1 MCCFEELKCNTDI
14 EEYQKQKMSLED
26 ESEMIQFV
34 GRRTERES
42 IKTILLG
49 GQHKLIQLHGQTMVG
64 KSRLARQVL
73 LELRHELG
81 ELKVLHVPCSDI
93 CSWEH
98 FLQRFVQI
106 CFKDKPQIMEEH
118 FIFKE
123 FKDASYN
130 LVSNILFTNCEK
142 LNFPC
147 ILSGKKFEGF
157 VLRLLNECQN
167 IKIMVTSQTRYDFDC
182 CSKDILVSPL
192 DDSDVRL
199 LLQDLLRGFD
209 VQPFI
214 KTVSERCYG
223 LPPYVLDAAC
233 CIKANADM
241 EISAKDLDWYLHDER
256 RSKRIHGA
264 TQSGTSVQSLDLIAG
279 LNDYLKK
286 KVIDLSIF
294 RGSFGMDSVTAVL
307 GTDTD
312 NKESQVKHDLISLKQ
327 NSIISTISSNSTLR
341 MCLVPN
347 IESYV
352 RNVLVHRVTYDDVA
366 RLKFVTFFGE
376 VLSRANN
383 ELFITSQQ
391 TVYGY
396 LRDDWLN
403 LEQVLKEAIH
413 CTDKTFDAFFKVA
426 VGAKNLL
433 VKCFP
438 EEALL
443 FYQTMVNVSELYGST
458 NNIAVLRA
466 GLGRAIT
473 HTKGDDLEK
482 AMTLLNGALE
492 VLKDCGVSDTLIDL
506 MRDMGFNYYKRGY
519 YQEALNCCTNAL
531 ELANEMELNIGLT
544 NQIIAVRSLLAI
556 QQIFLGNCKK
566 AKELLFETL
575 DLAYQYAP
583 FHLSIAIMINSLG
596 ILFERSGDDEYAM
609 KYYRASLIE
618 RRKYEDMAP
627 ADLVITL
634 NNVGMQYSKRGLH
647 RQGLTYLE
655 EAYSIRQRLGYFDF
669 NTALTLWHMGRVNM
683 LLCDLPRALNLLNE
697 ALQIYNK
704 CTKHHSVHIHVRLVL
719 GHCYVLLKNIKD
731 ARSCLKE
738 VIELRDTSIN
748 QAPKERHLSLTL
760 GHLVMLVQF
769 DKKLLIGVLK
779 EFDRELDRFLNSSS
793 GDGQEDFKTL
803 STGCKKSL
811 CDLQNNIAPDFR
823 FLHSIHK
830 VCFVC
835 KDLEAVGYNAELF
848 WTDATSDAKNEASF
862 KEKLISSAVVRNASS
877 SDKDNE
883 QSKSQM
889 NHNDILGRYDSSE
902 LGLLDQK
909 TATNHGMYIHHL
921 NSDDNLFEEPK
932 VREIDKRPTSDNET
946 EADPKCKP
954 DLKNFQL
961 RLKQYQCEL
970 AKLSTPKPSHHK
982 LSLVGGL
989 ATYES
994 QPAEK
999 MSDRHDNCALED
1011 LMEENSENKTKY
1023 KFHKNQNEAKSESEP
1038 NLQLNIE
1045 GWQNEQI
1052 KTFKKCDSNKQN
1064 NRQYKF
1070 GEVKKTEN
1078 VDETCEQSLSN
1089 QFQINSAHSREQLQP
1104 RYVFQS
1110 TSGPMVGAVENDD
1123 RSCSSTPCCQE
1134 ENCRCSL
1141 SNSPSDDPEKRS

>member
-1 MCCFEELKCNTDI
+1 
-14 EEYQKQKMSLED
+14 MSLED

-42 IKTILLG
+42 IKTILLS

-73 LELRHELG
+73 LELKHEQE
-81 ELKVLHVPCSDI
+81 ELKVLQVPCSDI

-98 FLQRFVQI
+98 FLQRFVQT

-130 LVSNILFTNCEK
+130 LVSNLLFTNCEK

-157 VLRLLNECQN
+157 VLKLLNECQN
-167 IKIMVTSQTRYDFDC
+167 INIMVTSQIRYDFDC
-182 CSKDILVSPL
+182 CSKDIMVSPL
-192 DDSDVRL
+192 DESDVRL

-209 VQPFI
+209 IQPFI
-214 KTVSERCYG
+214 KTVTERCYG

-241 EISAKDLDWYLHDER
+241 AISAKYLDWYLHDER
-256 RSKRIHGA
+256 RSKRIHGDN
-264 TQSGTSVQSLDLIAG
+264 QSGTSVQSLDLIEG
-279 LNDYLKK
+279 LSDYLKK

-312 NKESQVKHDLISLKQ
+312 NKEPQVKHDLISLKQ
-327 NSIISTISSNSTLR
+327 NSIISTISSNGTLR

-366 RLKFVTFFGE
+366 RLKFVTFFGD

-383 ELFITSQQ
+383 EMFITSQQ

-413 CTDKTFDAFFKVA
+413 CTDKTFEAFLKVA
-426 VGAKNLL
+426 VGASNLL

-443 FYQTMVNVSELYGST
+443 FYQTMVNVSEIYGSS

-473 HTKGDDLEK
+473 YTKGDDLEK
-482 AMTLLNGALE
+482 AMALLNDALD
-492 VLKDCGVSDTLIDL
+492 VLKDCGASRILIDL
-506 MRDMGFNYYKRGY
+506 KRDMGFNYYKRGY

-544 NQIIAVRSLLAI
+544 NQIIAVRSLIAI
-556 QQIFLGNCKK
+556 QQIFLGNFKK
-566 AKELLFETL
+566 AEELLFETL
-575 DLAYQYAP
+575 DLAYKYTP
-583 FHLSIAIMINSLG
+583 SHLSIAIMINSLG
-596 ILFERSGDDEYAM
+596 ILYERSGNDEYAM

-618 RRKYEDMAP
+618 RRKYEDMVP

-634 NNVGMQYSKRGLH
+634 NNVGMQYSKRSLH

-655 EAYSIRQRLGYFDF
+655 EAYSIRQRLGYLDF

-704 CTKHHSVHIHVRLVL
+704 CTKYHSVHIHVRLVL

-738 VIELRDTSIN
+738 VIEFRDISIN
-748 QAPKERHLSLTL
+748 QSPKDPHLSLTL

-769 DKKLLIGVLK
+769 DKKLLMEVLK
-779 EFDRELDRFLNSSS
+779 EFDRELDRYLNECSA
-793 GDGQEDFKTL
+793 DVREDYQTL

-811 CDLQNNIAPDFR
+811 CDLQKNIAPDFT
-823 FLHSIHK
+823 FLHSVHK

-848 WTDATSDAKNEASF
+848 WKDATSEAKNEASF
-862 KEKLISSAVVRNASS
+862 KEKLISSTVLRNASS
-877 SDKDNE
+877 SDKDKG

-889 NHNDILGRYDSSE
+889 NHNDILGRYDSRE
-902 LGLLDQK
+902 LGLLEPK
-909 TATNHGMYIHHL
+909 TATMCIHRL
-921 NSDDNLFEEPK
+921 NSDDHLFEEPK
-932 VREIDKRPTSDNET
+932 VREIDKHPTLRYET
-946 EADPKCKP
+946 KADPKIQP
-954 DLKNFQL
+954 DLKKFE
-961 RLKQYQCEL
+961 LKLMQYQCDL
-970 AKLSTPKPSHHK
+970 TKLSTPKPPHE
-982 LSLVGGL
+982 LRLVGEQITCG
-989 ATYES
+989 S

-999 MSDRHDNCALED
+999 LSGRHDNCALED
-1011 LMEENSENKTKY
+1011 LMEENSDNKTKY
-1023 KFHKNQNEAKSESEP
+1023 KFHRNQH
-1038 NLQLNIE
+1038 NIE
-1045 GWQNEQI
+1045 RWQNEQL
-1052 KTFKKCDSNKQN
+1052 KTFKKCDSNIQN
-1064 NRQYKF
+1064 NRLDKF
-1070 GEVKKTEN
+1070 GEVKGTEN
-1078 VDETCEQSLSN
+1078 VDNLCEKSLSN
-1089 QFQINSAHSREQLQP
+1089 QFLITSEHSREQLQP
-1104 RYVFQS
+1104 HCVFKS
-1110 TSGPMVGAVENDD
+1110 TLGRMEGAVENDD
-1123 RSCSSTPCCQE
+1123 RSGSSIPCCQE
-1134 ENCRCSL
+1134 ENCKCSL
-1141 SNSPSDDPEKRS
+1141 SSRLPEDPEKRS